1 MENRVTVLIPVGPQK
16 EYLQWLPEA
25 VESVLQQTIL
35 PEEVLLLSDGADISL
50 EFIRGIVSK
59 YAHAIEM
66 FSDRFTLCPKDSN
79 RMILFKLWK
88 APWNIGFSQLF
99 NCGVGLSNSNLIVYL
114 TSDDKLMPTCIED
127 CLNTWNE
134 NNQKDAWY
142 ACSYQLENGDAYSI
156 PNNAAM
162 VTKNLW
168 KWMKGFPPAAF
179 AGPDALLL
187 SCLMVHAPDR
197 IIKVAEG
204 KPNYWLREHPAQE
217 TKRQFAFYAASGIM
231 EVIRNM
237 ETQRFTPNEEIL
249 LK

>member
-1 MENRVTVLIPVGPQK
+1 MENVTVLIPIGPQK

-25 VESVLQQTIL
+25 IESVLAQIVL
-35 PEEVLLLSDGADISL
+35 PSEILLLADGFDLNIL
-50 EFIRGIVSK
+50 HHLYGHTF
-59 YAHAIEM
+59 
-66 FSDRFTLCPKDSN
+66 FTRRDNKECFYKDKNSPTITYW
-79 RMILFKLWK
+79 RS
-88 APWNIGFSQLF
+88 PWNIGFSPLF
-99 NCGVGLSNSNLIVYL
+99 NCGVGLADNELIVYL
-114 TSDDKLMPTCIED
+114 ASDDKLMPTCIED
-127 CLNTWNE
+127 CINTWNE

-142 ACSYQLENGDAYSI
+142 ACSYQLENRDAYSI

-204 KPNYWLREHPAQE
+204 KPNYWLREHPVQE

-237 ETQRFTPNEEIL
+237 ETQRFTPNEEIV